1 MKLIFSMK
9 KIYSDGKIITTTD
22 DVAGWK
28 SMLKVPPKDNRI
40 KTSVSYTFWFIFLS
54 CIILKIVF

>member
-1 MKLIFSMK
+1 MK

-40 KTSVSYTFWFIFLS
+40 KTSVSYTFWIIFLS